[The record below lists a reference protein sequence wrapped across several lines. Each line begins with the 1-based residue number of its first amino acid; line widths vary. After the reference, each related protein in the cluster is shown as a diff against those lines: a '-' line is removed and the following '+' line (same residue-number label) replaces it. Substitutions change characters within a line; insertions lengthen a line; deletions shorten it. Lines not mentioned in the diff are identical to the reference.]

1 MNLHAEAKLGIPRDV
16 TNLYGSGISIGHPP
30 GATGARMTIVAMNH
44 LVNTGQRYAIVSMCM
59 GAGQGMAVLYENVAR

>member
-1 MNLHAEAKLGIPRDV
+1 
-16 TNLYGSGISIGHPP
+16 
-30 GATGARMTIVAMNH
+30 MTIVAMNH